1 MILEAAFVA
10 RFYNLQI
17 PIFGIVGKQNFF
29 SHLVLQHF
37 YSMIRL
43 PMTEHLLAILKRVPK
58 CEVDDLEIDAYNV
71 IRSLNRYL
79 NKHRS
84 KPYIDDFG

>member
-71 IRSLNRYL
+71 ISNMHVRLQRPPAY
-79 NKHRS
+79 
-84 KPYIDDFG
+84 